1 MNDDSNV
8 RIGKSDDDSNDTE
21 MIVTSDNNSV
31 ILVNI
36 QYPYS
41 VGEYRFYLNC
51 TIFRKQEETRAFGEL
66 SCLFRSEYK

>member
-1 MNDDSNV
+1 MIVTYMNDDRNV

-36 QYPYS
+36 PFPYS
-41 VGEYRFYLNC
+41 VGEYRFYLYDLQKTGRNASLW
-51 TIFRKQEETRAFGEL
+51 RAFL
-66 SCLFRSEYK
+66 SVS